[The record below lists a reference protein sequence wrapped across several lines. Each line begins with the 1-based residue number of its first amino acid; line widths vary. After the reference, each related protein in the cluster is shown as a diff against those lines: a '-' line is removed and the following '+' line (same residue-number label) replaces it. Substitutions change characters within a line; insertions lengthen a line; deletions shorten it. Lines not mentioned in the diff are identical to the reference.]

1 MNLTID
7 GLQRS
12 AQAELRRIGAY
23 VKGAVGVAA
32 QHMESGQMLSVDH
45 LDRYPLASSVKM
57 AIALRLLDLMDR
69 GEVRLDQMVDVG
81 HAEMNS
87 YGPIGD
93 EFFYPGVAL
102 SVMNLLEPMI
112 TRSCNTATDVLFRV
126 CGGAPAVQAHLR
138 RIGIDD
144 FEVTRTMREAL
155 CVLHEIPLPPPDV
168 SERDIMRHQPFEV
181 LDARNRTNAEFH
193 HEQRDHATPAA
204 MLMLLRK
211 LWQADGVSAEAR
223 RVLLDVM
230 SRTSTSVDRVQARLP
245 RGVPFA
251 SKGGSGAG
259 TAVDVG
265 YLTLPEGRGTV
276 ALAIFIKGSPL
287 DMASRNRT
295 IADLA
300 RLVYD
305 WFVLVA
311 EPAQSS
317 SNA

>member
-1 MNLTID
+1 MTVTIER
-7 GLQRS
+7 LEQN

-23 VKGAVGVAA
+23 VKGSVGVAA
-32 QHMESGQMLSVDH
+32 QHMETGRMLCVDH

-57 AIALRLLDLMDR
+57 AIALRLLDMVDR
-69 GEVRLDQMVDVG
+69 GEVRLDQMIEVG

-126 CGGAPAVQAHLR
+126 CGGPAAVQAHLR
-138 RIGIDD
+138 RIGIDA
-144 FEVTRTMREAL
+144 FEVQRTMREAL

-168 SERDIMRHQPFEV
+168 SERDVMRHQPFEV
-181 LDARNRTNAEFH
+181 LDARNRTNADFH
-193 HEQRDHATPAA
+193 HEQRDHATPDA
-204 MLMLLRK
+204 MLALLRK
-211 LWQADGVSAEAR
+211 LWRAEGVSEAAR
-223 RVLLDVM
+223 RILLDVM
-230 SRTSTSVDRVQARLP
+230 SRTSTSVDRVEARLP

-265 YLTLPEGRGTV
+265 YLTLPQGRGTV

-287 DMASRNRT
+287 DMPSRNRT

-300 RLVYD
+300 RLAYD
-305 WFVLVA
+305 WFVLVTDPQA
-311 EPAQSS
+311 A
-317 SNA
+317 